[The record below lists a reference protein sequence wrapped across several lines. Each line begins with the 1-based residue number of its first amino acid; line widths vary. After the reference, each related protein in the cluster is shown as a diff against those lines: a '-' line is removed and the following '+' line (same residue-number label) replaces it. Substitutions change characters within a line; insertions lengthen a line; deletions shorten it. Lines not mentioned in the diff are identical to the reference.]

1 MAVMVLDPDVEM
13 SLLSERVA
21 SEGNQYDEIWEGV
34 YIVTPLPNNEHQEIV
49 GEFGLILRE
58 VIRRPGLGQVFPG
71 VNLSDRAEGWKQN
84 FREPDVAVFLKNTKA
99 INHDTHWQ
107 GAADFLVEIISPGE
121 RTRDKI
127 PFYGSIGVVELLI
140 VDRDPWTLEL
150 YRHQDGQ
157 LVKVGQST
165 LEAPG
170 ILSSETVGLS
180 FQLQAGE
187 SRPQI
192 RAVQPATGREWLI

>member
-34 YIVTPLPNNEHQEIV
+34 YIVTPLPNNEHQELV
-49 GEFGLILRE
+49 YEFAYILGKVVARAK
-58 VIRRPGLGQVFPG
+58 LGQVFPG

-157 LVKVGQST
+157 LVKVGQSS
-165 LEAPG
+165 LEAAE

-192 RAVQPATGREWLI
+192 HAVQPATGREWLI